1 MDDFVINIHVDKKTC
16 PIMAKPAL
24 KWDGNGK
31 AKKSIRKKKKK
42 RYKGQE
48 MDPAS
53 HFRRSPADYR
63 VGKHSKGYIV
73 VG

>member
-31 AKKSIRKKKKK
+31 AKKSIRGKKKTQ
-42 RYKGQE
+42 RPRDGFS
-48 MDPAS
+48 S

-63 VGKHSKGYIV
+63 VGKHSKGV
-73 VG
+73 